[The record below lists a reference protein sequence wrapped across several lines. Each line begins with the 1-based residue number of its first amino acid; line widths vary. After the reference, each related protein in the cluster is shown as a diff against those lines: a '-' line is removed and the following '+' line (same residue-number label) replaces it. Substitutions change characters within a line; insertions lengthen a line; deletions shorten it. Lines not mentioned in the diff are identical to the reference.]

1 MKKSTKAFLL
11 SALVFPGA
19 GHLSLKKFVPGFALL
34 AVTFTSLYYVVT
46 TAVDH
51 AMKVIEQ
58 IDVETALLDPD
69 AITELAMQQ
78 PLGADAGMINM
89 ATMAIIIAWLIGVV
103 DSYRLGRK
111 ADRLAE
117 PEKDA

>member
-34 AVTFTSLYYVVT
+34 AVTLTSLYYVVT

-58 IDVETALLDPD
+58 IDVETA
-69 AITELAMQQ
+69 
-78 PLGADAGMINM
+78 
-89 ATMAIIIAWLIGVV
+89 
-103 DSYRLGRK
+103 
-111 ADRLAE
+111 
-117 PEKDA
+117 